1 MKKIP
6 LCRPSITDNEIKSV
20 VEALKS
26 GWLTHGP
33 KNSELEEQFQAYLGV
48 KHAITMNSCTSALHL
63 AVEGL
68 GIKGE
73 VIVPSFTFVASV
85 NAILL
90 AGAQP
95 VLVDIEEGTR
105 NISPEQI
112 ERAITDETE
121 AIMVVHYAGLP
132 AAMPQIIEIAQK
144 YNLRIIEDSA
154 ECLGGSYNGNQVGS
168 YDIGCFSFFPTKNI
182 TTGEGGMFTTN
193 DDDLAGRIRAL
204 CAHGIDSTTFKR
216 EKEAR
221 PWIRIASRF
230 GYNFRMSN
238 LLAAIGVE
246 QMNKLETFNDCR
258 RKLAEQYIRQ
268 LQHILSIQF
277 QQVPEGYVHS
287 WQMFTIVVP
296 ETIRDGLLHYLRN
309 HGVEASVHFDPP
321 IHEQS
326 VYRNLKQGETLE
338 ITRKVAKSL
347 ITLPLF
353 PDMKSVE
360 VDMICEL
367 IEKFKGLR

>member
-1 MKKIP
+1 LRKIP
-6 LCRPSITDNEIKSV
+6 LCRPSIGEEEIKSV
-20 VEALKS
+20 VEVIKS
-26 GWLTHGP
+26 GWMAHGT
-33 KNSELEEQFQAYLGV
+33 KNREFEEQFQAYLGV

-90 AGAQP
+90 SGARP

-105 NISPEQI
+105 NISPVQI
-112 ERAITDETE
+112 ERAITDKTE

-132 AAMPQIIEIAQK
+132 ASMPKIIEIAQQN
-144 YNLRIIEDSA
+144 NLRIIEDSA
-154 ECLGGSYNGNQVGS
+154 ECLGGSYNNNQAGS

-193 DDDLAGRIRAL
+193 DDELANRIRAL
-204 CAHGIDSTTFKR
+204 CAHGIDSTTLKR
-216 EKEAR
+216 EKETR
-221 PWIRIASRF
+221 PWIRVASGF

-238 LLAAIGVE
+238 LSAAIGVE
-246 QMNKLETFNDCR
+246 QMKKIESLNDR
-258 RKLAEQYIRQ
+258 RRQLAELYLRQ
-268 LQHILSIQF
+268 LQHIPSIQF
-277 QQVPEGYVHS
+277 QQVQEGFVHS
-287 WQMFTIVVP
+287 WQMFTILVP
-296 ETIRDGLLHYLRN
+296 EALRDRLIHYLRS
-309 HGVEASVHFDPP
+309 HGVGASVHFDPP

-326 VYRNLKQGETLE
+326 VYRNIKQGETLE
-338 ITRKVAKSL
+338 TTRKVAKSL

-353 PDMKSVE
+353 PSMESDE
-360 VDMICEL
+360 VDMICKL
-367 IEKFKGLR
+367 IGKFKGLR

>member
-132 AAMPQIIEIAQK
+132 AAMPQIHVSPA
-144 YNLRIIEDSA
+144 
-154 ECLGGSYNGNQVGS
+154 
-168 YDIGCFSFFPTKNI
+168 T
-182 TTGEGGMFTTN
+182 
-193 DDDLAGRIRAL
+193 
-204 CAHGIDSTTFKR
+204 
-216 EKEAR
+216 
-221 PWIRIASRF
+221 
-230 GYNFRMSN
+230 
-238 LLAAIGVE
+238 
-246 QMNKLETFNDCR
+246 
-258 RKLAEQYIRQ
+258 
-268 LQHILSIQF
+268 
-277 QQVPEGYVHS
+277 
-287 WQMFTIVVP
+287 
-296 ETIRDGLLHYLRN
+296 
-309 HGVEASVHFDPP
+309 PP
-321 IHEQS
+321 
-326 VYRNLKQGETLE
+326 
-338 ITRKVAKSL
+338 
-347 ITLPLF
+347 
-353 PDMKSVE
+353 
-360 VDMICEL
+360 
-367 IEKFKGLR
+367 